1 MSLESSV
8 HIICARHRCRK
19 QIWSV
24 VAMLCRKT
32 LRENIFISLAALCA
46 AANFSKCA
54 TLGCKIKS
62 FQGYMYIVSSLI
74 SSPSNRP
81 LNYSIYVENSKI
93 SSWLCNFVPCSGNK
107 AIRRNLAHGILIAR
121 VPLQKWVLSERLL
134 NHYTTNSSL
143 IHVPFWFY
151 GLWYL

>member
-32 LRENIFISLAALCA
+32 RLENNLAALCA

-62 FQGYMYIVSSLI
+62 FIVSSLV

-81 LNYSIYVENSKI
+81 PIYVENSKI

-121 VPLQKWVLSERLL
+121 VPLQKWVLSEWLL
-134 NHYTTNSSL
+134 NHYTTNSGL
-143 IHVPFWFY
+143 IHVAFWFY